1 MSIKLTDSQLVMLS
15 EAARRKDRCLV
26 APPTL
31 KGRAGEKVGNRLI
44 SSGLVKEIKAK
55 AGTPVW
61 RRDAETGQ
69 AYALKLTGD
78 GAKAVAVDESP
89 APGPAGSEPADD
101 EGGSAKCVDRKAG
114 LSAASVLEIPPKE
127 LAPVSPAAPRSG
139 SKLAHVVELLW
150 RDHGATLDELIA
162 ATGWLAHT
170 TRATLTGLRK
180 RGYKVAL
187 NRDERGSFYY
197 VKADPSVSD
206 GAPAPPHVEKRVNS
220 GSEEKPPRRRP
231 TPGPRR
237 AA

>member
-26 APPTL
+26 APPPL

-78 GAKAVAVDESP
+78 GAKAVAIDESP
-89 APGPAGSEPADD
+89 APEPAGGEPADG
-101 EGGSAKCVDRKAG
+101 EGGSAKCVDQKAG
-114 LSAASVLEIPPKE
+114 LSSASVEIPPTE
-127 LAPVSPAAPRSG
+127 LAPVSPSAPRSG
-139 SKLAHVVELLW
+139 SKLARVIELLR
-150 RDHGATLDELIA
+150 RDYGATLDELIA

-170 TRATLTGLRK
+170 TRAALTGLRK
-180 RGYKVAL
+180 RGYGVAL
-187 NRDERGSFYY
+187 DRSDNERGSFYRI
-197 VKADPSVSD
+197 KPDP
-206 GAPAPPHVEKRVNS
+206 GPPAARLVEGSANS
-220 GSEEKPPRRRP
+220 GAARKPPRRRWK
-231 TPGPRR
+231 PGARR

>member
-78 GAKAVAVDESP
+78 GAKAVAIDESP
-89 APGPAGSEPADD
+89 APEPAGGEPADG
-101 EGGSAKCVDRKAG
+101 EGGSAKCVDQKAG
-114 LSAASVLEIPPKE
+114 LSSASVEIPPTE

-139 SKLAHVVELLW
+139 SKLARVIELLR
-150 RDHGATLDELIA
+150 RDYGATLDELIA

-170 TRATLTGLRK
+170 TRAALTGLRK
-180 RGYKVAL
+180 RGYGVAL
-187 NRDERGSFYY
+187 DRSDNERGSFYRI
-197 VKADPSVSD
+197 KPDP
-206 GAPAPPHVEKRVNS
+206 GPPAARLVEGSANS
-220 GSEEKPPRRRP
+220 GAARKPPRRRWK
-231 TPGPRR
+231 PGARR